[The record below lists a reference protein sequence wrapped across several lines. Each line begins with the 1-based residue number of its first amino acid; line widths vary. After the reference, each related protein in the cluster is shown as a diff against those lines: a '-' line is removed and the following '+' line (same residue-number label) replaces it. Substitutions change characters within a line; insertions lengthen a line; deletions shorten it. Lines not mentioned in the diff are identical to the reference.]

1 MTVLLCFNY
10 IGITRYISPWQVDVS
25 TSVYHPGAEYS
36 AGEPGSRIGSLKYI
50 SKYHPAVWIPKV
62 QQQGIEKDTD
72 LSSAGEKTPSAL
84 WGGWVFLVKA
94 PIL

>member
-10 IGITRYISPWQVDVS
+10 IGITRNISPWQVDLS

-36 AGEPGSRIGSLKYI
+36 AGEPGSRIWSLKYI
-50 SKYHPAVWIPKV
+50 PKYHPAVWIPKV
-62 QQQGIEKDTD
+62 QQQGLGKDTD
-72 LSSAGEKTPSAL
+72 LAQCWRENTI

-94 PIL
+94 PTL